1 MSSNYDEHPWLYLL
15 FWESDETDTKDKDD
29 AAENGRDDDV
39 SLEIR
44 HQNENLEADPRSDR
58 QNRDCRDQSDVGLS
72 EPVQNVEHHFQRL

>member
-1 MSSNYDEHPWLYLL
+1 MLDFYERRWLYLL
-15 FWESDETDTKDKDD
+15 FWKSDEADAENKDD
-29 AAENGRDDDV
+29 ATEDGRDDDV